1 MSNTPVIMQS
11 EAMECG
17 LACLAMVLNHHG
29 HEVDLPT
36 LRRRF
41 SVSLKGTTMK
51 SIALMGQ
58 KAGLSPRG
66 LRLEP
71 AQLKDLKLPAVLH
84 WDMNH
89 FVVLAA
95 VKGDKITIHDPA
107 RGVVT
112 MPLAELSQHFTG
124 VALELTPTHGFEKR
138 KERSS
143 LGLFS
148 LFGRVDGM
156 RRALLQALVLSVV
169 LQLFVLASPF
179 YMQLAIDEAV
189 LKGDGGLLVALAVGF
204 GLFTAINLIAG
215 WIRSSVLLILGAQIG
230 HQMVV
235 NLFHH
240 MVRLPLDWFEKRHI
254 GDLVSRFGSTRPI
267 KDLITQ
273 GLVAALVDG
282 VMAVLTLVVVFLY
295 SVELAA
301 IVLVAL
307 LLYVAVRIGSY
318 RFLRQ
323 REEEVIAVSAKEQTS
338 FIETARAI
346 QTIKVFGHETE
357 REGVWQNRFADTI
370 TRSVRLGR
378 LNIGFTTVNGL
389 IYGLENI
396 LVVYV
401 GARLAMDGDLTVGML
416 FAFMSYKQQFL
427 DKATKLLETAIQYR
441 MLDLHLD
448 RLSDIA
454 LAEREKGLDGG
465 TEPLIQQPLQ
475 GGITLT
481 GIAYRYA
488 ETEPDVISG
497 VNLAVAPGE
506 FVAITGPSG
515 GGKTTLLKVM
525 LGLFRP
531 TAGEVQV
538 DGVPLDHIG
547 PAAFRAQIGVVMQED
562 QLLTGSLMENI
573 TFFDAAPD
581 LNWMRQCAVMA
592 GLDSEIMAM
601 PMNYNTLVG
610 DMGTGLSGGQKQR
623 LLLARALYRKPRILL
638 MDEGTSHLDVAKE
651 REVNGFLKQLGIT
664 RIVIAHR
671 PETIATADRVLEL
684 RGGTLIDKTR
694 PAVCTS
700 TTGLAAE

>member
-1 MSNTPVIMQS
+1 MRYLAQS
-11 EAMECG
+11 EASECG

-29 HEVDLPT
+29 YETDLPA

-51 SIALMGQ
+51 TIALMGQ
-58 KAGLSPRG
+58 KVGLAPRG

-71 AQLKDLKLPAVLH
+71 AHLKDLKLPAILH

-89 FVVLAA
+89 FVVLVA
-95 VKGDKITIHDPA
+95 VKRDRVTIHDPA
-107 RGVVT
+107 KGAVT
-112 MPLAELSQHFTG
+112 MTLAELSQHFTG
-124 VALELTPTHGFEKR
+124 VALELTPTPGFEKR
-138 KERSS
+138 MERSA
-143 LGLFS
+143 LGLFA

-156 RRALLQALVLSVV
+156 KRALLQALVLSVV

-179 YMQLAIDEAV
+179 YMQLAVDEAV
-189 LKGDGGLLVALAVGF
+189 LKGDGGLMIALAVGF

-215 WIRSSVLLILGAQIG
+215 WMRSTVLLILGSMIS

-267 KDLITQ
+267 KTLITE

-282 VMAVLTLVVVFLY
+282 VMAILTLVVIFLY
-295 SVELAA
+295 SPILAA

-307 LLYVAVRIGSY
+307 VLYAAIRIASY

-323 REEEVIAVSAKEQTS
+323 REEEVIAAAAKEQTS

-370 TRSVRLGR
+370 TRGVRLGR
-378 LNIGFTTVNGL
+378 LNIGFGTANGL

-401 GARLAMDGDLTVGML
+401 GARLAMDGSLTVGML
-416 FAFMSYKQQFL
+416 FAFMAYKQQFL

-448 RLSDIA
+448 RIADIA

-465 TEPLIQQPLQ
+465 DEPLFQQPIQ
-475 GGITLT
+475 GALSCR

-488 ETEPDVISG
+488 ETEADVIAG
-497 VNLAVAPGE
+497 IDLEVKAGE

-531 TAGEVQV
+531 NAGEVQV
-538 DGVPLDHIG
+538 DGVPLDRIG
-547 PAAFRAQIGVVMQED
+547 VAAFRAQVGVVMQED

-573 TFFDAAPD
+573 TFFDPAPD
-581 LNWMRQCAVMA
+581 LAWMRQCAAMA
-592 GLDSEIMAM
+592 AIDGEIMAM

-610 DMGTGLSGGQKQR
+610 DMGTGLSGGQRQR
-623 LLLARALYRKPRILL
+623 ILLARALYRRPRILF
-638 MDEGTSHLDVAKE
+638 MDEGTSHLDVERE
-651 REVNGFLKQLGIT
+651 REVNHHLTRLGIT

-671 PETIATADRVLEL
+671 PETIAAADRIVALT
-684 RGGTLIDKTR
+684 GGRLVEMAKSQMKPVAV
-694 PAVCTS
+694 PA
-700 TTGLAAE
+700 A